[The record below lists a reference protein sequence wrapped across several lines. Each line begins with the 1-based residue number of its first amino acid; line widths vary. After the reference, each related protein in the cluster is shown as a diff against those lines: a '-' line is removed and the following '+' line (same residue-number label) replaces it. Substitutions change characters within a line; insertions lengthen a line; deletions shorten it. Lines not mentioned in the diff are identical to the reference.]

1 MQQRKEYMDI
11 QIRRP
16 EITREQVIEL
26 AKTMPPEKLG
36 VWYEYGIFIQSKS
49 ADKVSDNTELMD
61 EFKEW
66 DAASDEDDWR
76 IEGIL
81 AEDS

>member
-1 MQQRKEYMDI
+1 MDI
-11 QIRRP
+11 QIRRA

-26 AKTMPPEKLG
+26 AKTMPLEKLG

-49 ADKVSDNTELMD
+49 ADNVSDNTELMD

-66 DAASDEDDWR
+66 DAASDEDELR
-76 IEGIL
+76 IEHIL